1 MHLYYNVIMVI
12 AVGKLLRNC
21 YQLSTG
27 KDFFTGHKLIGP
39 EAEKE
44 ARHLLEMIFRTA
56 IAAAATAAIYQAS
69 RRMPSKNYSIGAQC
83 AGVIL
88 TALIGLKFSKYI
100 AGSGWIAAAYF
111 IFAQAILPLI
121 KTGYRDIA
129 SASGLLSIVKGC
141 AKGCGKIFLIFLA
154 AIFSLHLADR
164 GYEWQ
169 ERGFTRGK
177 IVLSE
182 HSKIDFSKPN
192 TPQSLRR
199 IDNYRIVE
207 KKFFIDRMVNRLS
220 RKLAPYLARLLGY
233 RYYNLKGKI

>member
-100 AGSGWIAAAYF
+100 AGSGWIAAGRLFHFCPGYF
-111 IFAQAILPLI
+111 
-121 KTGYRDIA
+121 
-129 SASGLLSIVKGC
+129 
-141 AKGCGKIFLIFLA
+141 A
-154 AIFSLHLADR
+154 ADKN
-164 GYEWQ
+164 G
-169 ERGFTRGK
+169 
-177 IVLSE
+177 
-182 HSKIDFSKPN
+182 
-192 TPQSLRR
+192 
-199 IDNYRIVE
+199 
-207 KKFFIDRMVNRLS
+207 LS
-220 RKLAPYLARLLGY
+220 RHCFCFRAALHRQRVCQGVRKDFFDFFSGY
-233 RYYNLKGKI
+233 F